1 MDRQLDRAV
10 TAVNA
15 ALTALRRDPCSP
27 GVAAALRQ
35 GGDAVAQLPTNLT
48 AVVLRRLIIAATDCH
63 HDGVAHSA
71 RLAVCLRSASIALRL
86 DPRWADTELHTHPQ
100 PDPSRPYQLS
110 AEADHG
116 AGDPTCVLPSM
127 TA

>member
-1 MDRQLDRAV
+1 MDPQLDRTV

-15 ALTALRRDPCSP
+15 ALTALRRNPCSP

-71 RLAVCLRSASIALRL
+71 RLAVCLRSASIALHL
-86 DPRWADTELHTHPQ
+86 DPDGPTRSTTPTPNPTRPGCPCRGRPRRGR
-100 PDPSRPYQLS
+100 PDLRP
-110 AEADHG
+110 
-116 AGDPTCVLPSM
+116 AGHDRLI
-127 TA
+127 

>member
-1 MDRQLDRAV
+1 MEPQLDRAV

-15 ALTALRRDPCSP
+15 AVTALRRNPCSP

-35 GGDAVAQLPTNLT
+35 GGDAVAELPTDLT
-48 AVVLRRLIIAATDCH
+48 AVVLRRLIAAVTDCH

-71 RLAVCLRSASIALRL
+71 RLAVCLHSASVALRL
-86 DPRWADTELHTHPQ
+86 DPRWTDTEHHTHRQ
-100 PDPSRPYQLS
+100 PDPPRLPAP

-116 AGDPTCVLPSM
+116 AGDPTCALPSM

>member
-1 MDRQLDRAV
+1 MDPQLDRAV

-15 ALTALRRDPCSP
+15 ALTALRRDPRST

-35 GGDAVAQLPTNLT
+35 GADAVAELPTDLT

-71 RLAVCLRSASIALRL
+71 RLAVCLHSATSALHL
-86 DPRWADTELHTHPQ
+86 DPRWADTEHHSHPQ
-100 PDPSRPYQLS
+100 PDPSRLP
-110 AEADHG
+110 HPPR
-116 AGDPTCVLPSM
+116 PT
-127 TA
+127 TARATRPAPCRA

>member
-1 MDRQLDRAV
+1 MDPQLDRAV

-15 ALTALRRDPCSP
+15 ALTALRRNPCSP

-71 RLAVCLRSASIALRL
+71 RLAVCLRSASIALHL
-86 DPRWADTELHTHPQ
+86 DPRWADTEHHTHPQ
-100 PDPSRPYQLS
+100 PDPTRLPP

-116 AGDPTCVLPSM
+116 AGDPTCALPSM